1 MAVSFEKITRN
12 PKYQELVTKRS
23 SFAWT
28 LAVTMFCIYFGFI
41 LLVAFAPGFL
51 GTPLGTGVMTVG
63 IPIGLAVILSAIVL
77 TGLYVRRANSEYDA
91 LTRSI
96 VEETK

>member
-1 MAVSFEKITRN
+1 MAASYESITRN
-12 PKYQELVTKRS
+12 PKYQELVEKRS

-28 LAVTMFCIYFGFI
+28 LSIIMFCIYFGFI
-41 LLVAFAPGFL
+41 LLVAYAPGFL
-51 GTPLGTGVMTVG
+51 GTPLGTGVMTIG

-77 TGLYVRRANSEYDA
+77 TGLYVRRANAEYDT

-96 VEETK
+96 VEESK